1 MYTEQILCSAFEL
14 ECEKTK
20 IDIKRGRD
28 WPILWMSRLK
38 PLPMLA
44 STPYALYTVTVVAV
58 AGAVKRTKQERTQTF
73 TTPHFF
79 LLSFVS
85 FFCLCF
91 CVRRIKQSSEEW
103 RRRRSTFS
111 LVYIWP
117 CWRHVQAAV
126 DFAVAAVVIVVANV
140 ELKEWS
146 AKRQKVV
153 VLRHRQQFN
162 LPPSLS
168 PSSSSSCS
176 TSSIPK
182 NEIIIIILKSKVV
195 SRTEMRSI

>member
-1 MYTEQILCSAFEL
+1 MFSIWIGMWKDENWHKKRPGLTHFMNVSAEAATNARFHPVRIIHRHSRRRRRRREEDKTGADTNVYYT
-14 ECEKTK
+14 T
-20 IDIKRGRD
+20 
-28 WPILWMSRLK
+28 
-38 PLPMLA
+38 
-44 STPYALYTVTVVAV
+44 
-58 AGAVKRTKQERTQTF
+58 
-73 TTPHFF
+73 FF

-168 PSSSSSCS
+168 PSSSSCS